1 MSSQSVPGGGSRRSL
16 VIILGVVAVVALVV
30 AILWL
35 TGTAP
40 SFMNSGSHVK
50 SSSGHHLFRGL
61 AALVVAVVL
70 GAGAWWTSKKKA

>member
-1 MSSQSVPGGGSRRSL
+1 VPGGGSRRSL

-40 SFMNSGSHVK
+40 SFMDKGSHVK
-50 SSSGHHLFRGL
+50 SSSGGHLFRGI